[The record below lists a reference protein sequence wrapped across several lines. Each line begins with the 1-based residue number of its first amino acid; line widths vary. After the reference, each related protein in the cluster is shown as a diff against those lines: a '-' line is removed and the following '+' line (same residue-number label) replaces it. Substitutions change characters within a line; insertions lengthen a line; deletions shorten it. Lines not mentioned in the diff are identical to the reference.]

1 MTQRSIEKR
10 HQIVEVAIKLFLS
23 QGVQG
28 TSMRDIANAIGTS
41 AANLYYYFRSK
52 DEIIDSV
59 AELGVRSVNVTRD
72 YYRSLG
78 NISPT
83 EALRKCIVQ
92 MILSPDHDR
101 ILFFNRE
108 YRSLS
113 PARGSELMA
122 TVRQYISFF
131 EHIVDEGIRAG
142 EFKMDNAK
150 LVAFNIYISQQ
161 EWALRRWL
169 LRDTLTAEEFAE
181 QQADFILRSIC
192 VSNHPQARE
201 PGSKSTG
208 GM

>member
-1 MTQRSIEKR
+1 MTQKYNEKKR
-10 HQIVEVAIKLFLS
+10 QIADVAIKLFLS

-28 TSMRDIANAIGTS
+28 TSIRDIAEAVGTS
-41 AANLYYYFRSK
+41 AANLYHYFRSK

-131 EHIVDEGIRAG
+131 EHLLDEGIRAG
-142 EFKMDNAK
+142 EFRIENTR

-181 QQADFILRSIC
+181 RQADFILKSIC
-192 VSNHPQARE
+192 PPTHVLVGESGH
-201 PGSKSTG
+201 
-208 GM
+208 